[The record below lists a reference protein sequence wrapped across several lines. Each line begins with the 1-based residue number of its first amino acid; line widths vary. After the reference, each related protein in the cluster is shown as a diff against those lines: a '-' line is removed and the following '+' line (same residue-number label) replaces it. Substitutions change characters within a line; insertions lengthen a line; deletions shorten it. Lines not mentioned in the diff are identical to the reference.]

1 MLSVLENFKKT
12 FSFSTASATIFIQ
25 TAPNRY
31 KFHTIQKRHGG
42 EREIAQPT
50 KSLKIVQRW
59 VINQYFQNSPIHKA
73 ATAYIKGK
81 GILDHAEQHKSNK
94 YLLKLDF
101 KNFFNSINIQDFY
114 EFINRSMPQFSE
126 EDRDILGLL
135 LFCKNKDDNY
145 YLSIGAP
152 SSPHVSNIILYKFDC
167 LIQEICSK
175 KGVVYTRY
183 ADDVAFST
191 NIPHILKG
199 ILCDIEHILSNLEYP
214 KNLKLNQEKT
224 VFLSRKHNRTLTGL
238 VISNTGK
245 ISIGRDKKRKLRAA
259 IHNAIHGKLTDEEI
273 QTLKGRIAF
282 LKGIDKE
289 FAIKLEQELQ
299 SANL

>member
-12 FSFSTASATIFIQ
+12 FSFSTVSAIIFIQ

-101 KNFFNSINIQDFY
+101 KNF
-114 EFINRSMPQFSE
+114 
-126 EDRDILGLL
+126 
-135 LFCKNKDDNY
+135 
-145 YLSIGAP
+145 
-152 SSPHVSNIILYKFDC
+152 
-167 LIQEICSK
+167 LIQ
-175 KGVVYTRY
+175 
-183 ADDVAFST
+183 
-191 NIPHILKG
+191 
-199 ILCDIEHILSNLEYP
+199 
-214 KNLKLNQEKT
+214 
-224 VFLSRKHNRTLTGL
+224 
-238 VISNTGK
+238 
-245 ISIGRDKKRKLRAA
+245 
-259 IHNAIHGKLTDEEI
+259 
-273 QTLKGRIAF
+273 
-282 LKGIDKE
+282 
-289 FAIKLEQELQ
+289 
-299 SANL
+299 